1 MQNDKKINIFLGVL
15 CVGFLIFCIFTCIH
29 FTQEKDKTVVLV
41 KDVGYND
48 RLISD
53 KTDALS
59 NSKSPGELLLKGET
73 PDGYINPD
81 DYFKDTE
88 NILENDDGRIDDI
101 GINSNET
108 NPLPFRK
115 PDEVLEIV
123 KEEVIPQ
130 DIADEVKLNQ
140 NELLK
145 KARELRNRGLK
156 DLDPTGF
163 SFFSNTV
170 DGPELQDLC
179 NENGGLIIPFS
190 VENVNVL
197 EPYVSYYNSHK
208 DDLSFIFLNTS
219 YFMRESRTEVKE
231 SLNSIGLSNDC
242 PFYYDSEHF
251 FLAATGLRAS
261 NYFIVNSDGFLVS
274 SKSVN
279 DVSNLSE
286 YIDKLYEHSKMA
298 HEMDKKIKEGSISTL
313 DELLQ
318 YCSEIGLIMND
329 IDVNVSSNV
338 NESDFS

>member
-59 NSKSPGELLLKGET
+59 NSKSPGELLLKGEI

-123 KEEVIPQ
+123 K
-130 DIADEVKLNQ
+130 
-140 NELLK
+140 
-145 KARELRNRGLK
+145 
-156 DLDPTGF
+156 
-163 SFFSNTV
+163 
-170 DGPELQDLC
+170 
-179 NENGGLIIPFS
+179 
-190 VENVNVL
+190 
-197 EPYVSYYNSHK
+197 
-208 DDLSFIFLNTS
+208 
-219 YFMRESRTEVKE
+219 
-231 SLNSIGLSNDC
+231 
-242 PFYYDSEHF
+242 
-251 FLAATGLRAS
+251 
-261 NYFIVNSDGFLVS
+261 
-274 SKSVN
+274 
-279 DVSNLSE
+279 
-286 YIDKLYEHSKMA
+286 
-298 HEMDKKIKEGSISTL
+298 
-313 DELLQ
+313 
-318 YCSEIGLIMND
+318 
-329 IDVNVSSNV
+329 
-338 NESDFS
+338 